1 MKEKLK
7 KTKISKKKPK
17 ETLKKEKNPL
27 KNIKKLEKDAI
38 IHNNDYLNSIEIENL
53 PEQEIPEEE
62 LKNLEKEFQN
72 TIELEGLEKKPNLK
86 KYNKDKAINDSIL
99 NWYLNEI
106 HKIPMLSREEEYETA
121 LKAVKGDE
129 SARNKLVRA
138 NLRFVVSIA
147 KKYQSYGLTLMDL
160 INEGNLG
167 LIRAAE
173 RFNPER
179 GYHFISYAV
188 WWIRQS
194 IKYAIQQKAQLIRLP
209 LNKIAELKRIDEAE
223 QWFENQQELEGSIEN
238 IAGYVDKKPEEINHL
253 LLVSKDHLSL
263 DAPLVDSDDFSLV
276 DGVYDEKLETPFNNV
291 EFEELRKEILKSL
304 EQLTEREKKIIML
317 RFGLDGGPVYSLQ
330 KIGKM
335 IGLSKERVRQIE
347 KKALRKIR
355 TGKNAKELSSFL

>member
-1 MKEKLK
+1 
-7 KTKISKKKPK
+7 
-17 ETLKKEKNPL
+17 
-27 KNIKKLEKDAI
+27 
-38 IHNNDYLNSIEIENL
+38 
-53 PEQEIPEEE
+53 
-62 LKNLEKEFQN
+62 
-72 TIELEGLEKKPNLK
+72 
-86 KYNKDKAINDSIL
+86 
-99 NWYLNEI
+99 
-106 HKIPMLSREEEYETA
+106 MLSREEEYQTA
-121 LKAVKGDE
+121 IKAMKGDE

-173 RFNPER
+173 RFNPEK

-194 IKYAIQQKAQLIRLP
+194 IKYAIQQKSQLIRLP
-209 LNKIAELKRIDEAE
+209 LNKIADLKRIDEAE
-223 QWFENQQELEGSIEN
+223 HFLENQHDLKKTIEN
-238 IAGYVDKKPEEINHL
+238 IAEYIDRKPHDINHL
-253 LLVSKDHLSL
+253 MQISKDHLSL
-263 DAPLVDSDDFSLV
+263 DAPLVDSDDFALV
-276 DGVYDEKLETPFNNV
+276 DGVYDEKNEAPFHSV
-291 EFEELRKEILKSL
+291 EFEELKKEIVKSL
-304 EQLTEREKKIIML
+304 EELTEREKKIIML

>member
-1 MKEKLK
+1 MKK
-7 KTKISKKKPK
+7 KTPKNKDQPKKPK
-17 ETLKKEKNPL
+17 LDKKVQSYKEPF
-27 KNIKKLEKDAI
+27 D
-38 IHNNDYLNSIEIENL
+38 EIEFL
-53 PEQEIPEEE
+53 PEQELPEEE
-62 LKNLEKEFQN
+62 LKILEEEFIHS
-72 TIELEGLEKKPNLK
+72 IELDDFESKNQRSKHTSTS
-86 KYNKDKAINDSIL
+86 DSIL

-106 HKIPMLSREEEYETA
+106 HKIPMLTREEEYETA
-121 LKAVKGDE
+121 LKSMQGDKE
-129 SARNKLVRA
+129 ARNKLVRA
-138 NLRFVVSIA
+138 NLRFVVTIA
-147 KKYQSYGLTLMDL
+147 KKYQSFGLSLMDL
-160 INEGNLG
+160 INEGNVG

-194 IKYAIQQKAQLIRLP
+194 IKYAIQQKSQLIRLP
-209 LNKIAELKRIDEAE
+209 LNKIAELRKLNELDNG
-223 QWFENQQELEGSIEN
+223 FETQEEMN
-238 IAGYVDKKPEEINHL
+238 AKKNLMELSEKKFQEINHIML
-253 LLVSKDHLSL
+253 LSKEHLSL

-276 DGVYDEKLETPFNNV
+276 DGVHDQKV
-291 EFEELRKEILKSL
+291 ESPSNQIEFQQLREELLKSL
-304 EQLTEREKKIIML
+304 DQLTERERKIIML

>member
-1 MKEKLK
+1 MKQSK
-7 KTKISKKKPK
+7 KTKKMAANPK
-17 ETLKKEKNPL
+17 EIIPDNYKINPL
-27 KNIKKLEKDAI
+27 D
-38 IHNNDYLNSIEIENL
+38 IENL
-53 PEQEIPEEE
+53 PEKEIPPEE
-62 LKNLEKEFQN
+62 LKTLEFEFQQ
-72 TIELEGLEKKPNLK
+72 TIELTDSNKKFSK
-86 KYNKDKAINDSIL
+86 KKDKHLNDSIL

-106 HKIPMLSREEEYETA
+106 HKIPMLSREEEYQTA
-121 LKAVKGDE
+121 IKAMKGDE

-173 RFNPER
+173 RFNPEK

-194 IKYAIQQKAQLIRLP
+194 IKYAIQQKSQLIRLP
-209 LNKIAELKRIDEAE
+209 LNKIADLKRIDEAE
-223 QWFENQQELEGSIEN
+223 HFLENQHDLKKTIEN
-238 IAGYVDKKPEEINHL
+238 IAEYIDRKPHDINHL
-253 LLVSKDHLSL
+253 MQISKDHLSL
-263 DAPLVDSDDFSLV
+263 DAPLVDSDDFALV
-276 DGVYDEKLETPFNNV
+276 DGVYDEKNEAPFHSV
-291 EFEELRKEILKSL
+291 EFEELKKEIVKSL
-304 EQLTEREKKIIML
+304 EELTEREKKIIML

>member
-1 MKEKLK
+1 MKDKFNIVKHEKQNQKGKTKKKKLK
-7 KTKISKKKPK
+7 
-17 ETLKKEKNPL
+17 ELQ
-27 KNIKKLEKDAI
+27 KD
-38 IHNNDYLNSIEIENL
+38 NNDKYILSNYPINHIDIENL

-62 LKNLEKEFQN
+62 LKHLEEEFQN
-72 TIELEGLEKKPNLK
+72 TIELEELEKERISK
-86 KYNKDKAINDSIL
+86 KSKKDKSINDSIL

-121 LKAVKGDE
+121 LKAMKGDE

-138 NLRFVVSIA
+138 NLRFVVTIA

-160 INEGNLG
+160 INEGNVG

-194 IKYAIQQKAQLIRLP
+194 IKYAIQQKSQLIRLP
-209 LNKIAELKRIDEAE
+209 LNKIADLRRIDEAE
-223 QWFENQQELEGSIEN
+223 HWFENQNEIEGTIEN
-238 IAGYVDKKPEEINHL
+238 IAEYVDKKPQEINHL
-253 LLVSKDHLSL
+253 LQVSKEHLSL
-263 DAPLVDSDDFSLV
+263 DAPLVDSDDFALV
-276 DGVYDEKLETPFNNV
+276 DGVHDDKSESPSSNV

-304 EQLTEREKKIIML
+304 DQLTEREKKIIML

>member
-1 MKEKLK
+1 MNNKKNQKIENQNERKIEAKEIK
-7 KTKISKKKPK
+7 KSNIK
-17 ETLKKEKNPL
+17 EFIIEKN
-27 KNIKKLEKDAI
+27 
-38 IHNNDYLNSIEIENL
+38 IEFL
-53 PEQEIPEEE
+53 PEEEIPFEE
-62 LKNLEKEFQN
+62 LKNLENEFN
-72 TIELEGLEKKPNLK
+72 DIIEEYEPKKRKKLK
-86 KYNKDKAINDSIL
+86 KNKDLNESIL

-121 LKAVKGDE
+121 LKAMNGDE
-129 SARNKLVRA
+129 EARNKLVRA
-138 NLRFVVSIA
+138 NLRFVVTIA

-173 RFNPER
+173 RFNPSK

-194 IKYAIQQKAQLIRLP
+194 IKYAIQQKSQLIRLP
-209 LNKIAELKRIDEAE
+209 VNKMTELKKLDEE
-223 QWFENQQELEGSIEN
+223 WYENQGIEESSLDN
-238 IAGYVDKKPEEINHL
+238 RTGNSEKKEILNHL
-253 LLVSKDHLSL
+253 IQISKEHLSL
-263 DAPLVDSDDFSLV
+263 DAPLVESDDFTLA
-276 DGVYDEKLETPFNNV
+276 DGLYDENNQSPFENV
-291 EFEELRKEILKSL
+291 EFEQLKKEILISL
-304 EQLTEREKKIIML
+304 EQLSERERKIIML